1 MKESIERRIR
11 LYDTQL
17 DTFSTFLQFL
27 YSGLHSLDLAQHQ
40 PQFLADLLVLA
51 DRLVGDRGFL

>member
-17 DTFSTFLQFL
+17 ATFSTFLQFL

-51 DRLVGDRGFL
+51 DR